1 MDRFTLLKD
10 FFSKENGVFV
20 EIGTWTG
27 EFAEALLTH
36 NTTAKLYCVDP
47 YERYEGYYDSMN
59 LTVGDDQYNEAVAKL
74 SKFGDRVIH
83 VKKMSS
89 DAVSSI
95 PDGIDGLYI
104 DANHAYKYVKADLEN
119 YYSKVAPGGFVVG
132 HNADDTDDSRRN
144 EDGDIVA
151 NFSYQGTPLYHAIGV
166 LKAFKEFESQNGLFV
181 NRIKSQAY
189 FQKPVPAVVPVTPA
203 AAPEPAA
210 EPAAEPATEP
220 APASE

>member
-1 MDRFTLLKD
+1 MDRFDLLKD

-36 NTTAKLYCVDP
+36 NTTAKLYCIDP
-47 YERYEGYYDSMN
+47 YERYEGYNDSVN
-59 LTVGDDQYNEAVAKL
+59 LIVGDDHYNEAVAKL
-74 SKFGDRVIH
+74 SKFGDRVVH

-104 DANHAYKYVKADLEN
+104 DANHGYKYVKADLEN
-119 YYSKVAPGGFVVG
+119 YYSKVAPGGYVVG

-144 EDGDIVA
+144 EDGDIVSHFTA
-151 NFSYQGTPLYHAIGV
+151 GGADLYHAIGV
-166 LKAFKEFESQNGLFV
+166 LKAFKEFESLNGLSL
-181 NRIKSQAY
+181 NKKKAQAY
-189 FQKPVPAVVPVTPA
+189 FQKPVAVIVPVAEAP
-203 AAPEPAA
+203 AAPEAPA
-210 EPAAEPATEP
+210 EPV
-220 APASE
+220 PASE

>member
-1 MDRFTLLKD
+1 MDRFDLLKD

-36 NTTAKLYCVDP
+36 NTTAKLYCIDP
-47 YERYEGYYDSMN
+47 YERYEGYNDSMN
-59 LTVGDDQYNEAVAKL
+59 LIVGDDHYNEAVAKL
-74 SKFGDRVIH
+74 SKFGDRVVH

-104 DANHAYKYVKADLEN
+104 DGNHGYKYVKADLEN
-119 YYSKVAPGGFVVG
+119 YYSKVAPGGYVVG

-144 EDGDIVA
+144 EDGDIVS
-151 NFSYQGTPLYHAIGV
+151 NFSVEGVALYHAIGV
-166 LKAFKEFESQNGLFV
+166 LKAFREFESVNGVSV
-181 NRIKSQAY
+181 NRRKAQAY
-189 FQKPVPAVVPVTPA
+189 FQKPVAVVVPVA
-203 AAPEPAA
+203 EAPEAPA
-210 EPAAEPATEP
+210 EPI
-220 APASE
+220 PASE

>member
-1 MDRFTLLKD
+1 MDRLNLLKD

-27 EFAEALLTH
+27 VFAEALLTT
-36 NTTAKLYCVDP
+36 NTTAKLYCIDP
-47 YERYEGYYDSMN
+47 YERYEGYNDSMN

-74 SKFGDRVIH
+74 SKFGDRVVH
-83 VKKMSS
+83 VKKLSS

-104 DANHAYKYVKADLEN
+104 DANHGYKYVKADLEN
-119 YYSKVAPGGFVVG
+119 YYPKMAPGAYVVG

-144 EDGDIVA
+144 EDGDIVS
-151 NFSYQGTPLYHAIGV
+151 NFTYEGTALYHAIGV
-166 LKAFKEFESQNGLFV
+166 LKAFKEFEASNGLFV
-181 NRIKSQAY
+181 NRIKNQAY
-189 FQKPVPAVVPVTPA
+189 FQKPVPAVVPVV
-203 AAPEPAA
+203 PAA
-210 EPAAEPATEP
+210 EPAAEPAPEPAAEP

>member
-1 MDRFTLLKD
+1 MDRFDLLKD

-36 NTTAKLYCVDP
+36 NKTAKLYCIDP
-47 YERYEGYYDSMN
+47 YERYEGYNDSIN

-74 SKFGDRVIH
+74 SKFGDRVVH

-104 DANHAYKYVKADLEN
+104 DANHGYKYVKADLEN
-119 YYSKVAPGGFVVG
+119 YYSKVAPGGYVVG
-132 HNADDTDDSRRN
+132 HNADDTDESRRN
-144 EDGDIVA
+144 EDGDVVS
-151 NFSYQGTPLYHAIGV
+151 NFSAGGVALYHAIGV
-166 LKAFKEFESQNGLFV
+166 LKAFKEFESLNGLSL
-181 NRIKSQAY
+181 NRKKAQAY
-189 FQKPVPAVVPVTPA
+189 FQKPVAVVVPVAEAP
-203 AAPEPAA
+203 APEAPPA
-210 EPAAEPATEP
+210 EPAAEPAP
-220 APASE
+220 VPASE